1 MKLLLIGHEDRYA
14 VEQLQL
20 ALFPLEPMEP
30 MNEAF
35 EGDGAVS
42 RLIREHDSLIARTSI
57 CLNGITRT
65 AVVEMPAG
73 DETVSERRQILQQS
87 YYKAA
92 LPFLSKPP
100 AWGALSGVRPT
111 KLTTRCLMGGLN
123 DQETIR
129 HMERV

>member
-30 MNEAF
+30 MTEPF

-42 RLIREHDSLIARTSI
+42 RLIREQSSLIARTTI

-65 AVVEMPAG
+65 AVIQTPASSSPKSAG
-73 DETVSERRQILQQS
+73 ERGCSAAETD
-87 YYKAA
+87 
-92 LPFLSKPP
+92 
-100 AWGALSGVRPT
+100 ALSSMAQSAPVSHLRLCNI
-111 KLTTRCLMGGLN
+111 KLPPN
-123 DQETIR
+123 IR
-129 HMERV
+129 FRR

>member
-30 MNEAF
+30 MTEPF

-57 CLNGITRT
+57 CIDGITRT
-65 AVVEMPAG
+65 AAVEMPAE

-111 KLTTRCLMGGLN
+111 TLTPR
-123 DQETIR
+123 
-129 HMERV
+129 